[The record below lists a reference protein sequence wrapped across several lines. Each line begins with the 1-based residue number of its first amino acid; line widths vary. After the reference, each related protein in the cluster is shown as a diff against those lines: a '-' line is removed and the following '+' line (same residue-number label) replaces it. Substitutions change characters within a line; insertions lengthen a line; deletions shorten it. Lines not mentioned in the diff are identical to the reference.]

1 MDKSNKTSNT
11 ERWEFL
17 FDILVDPLF
26 FAFAVSVLFTR
37 LQAIINFTAANP
49 TYSFWTALWVDV
61 DMNAAWYIGFLIVF
75 GVWAILKAL
84 KHRRDRDAE
93 ERLNNTLD
101 GLKTAIE
108 ALPNKIAEAMK
119 SSKDSDNKPKGI

>member
-1 MDKSNKTSNT
+1 MDKDKKTSNT

-37 LQAIINFTAANP
+37 LQAIISFTSAYP
-49 TYSFWTALWVDV
+49 EYSFWAALWVDI
-61 DMNAAWYIGFLIVF
+61 DMNATWYFIFLAIF
-75 GVWAILKAL
+75 GIWGILKAL
-84 KHRRDRDAE
+84 KHRREREAE

-101 GLKTAIE
+101 GLTKAIE
-108 ALPNKIAEAMK
+108 ALPNKIAEAIK
-119 SSKDSDNKPKGI
+119 PPKDNNKPKGL

>member
-1 MDKSNKTSNT
+1 MDKDKKTPNT

-26 FAFAVSVLFTR
+26 FAFAISVLFTR
-37 LQAIINFTAANP
+37 LQAIISFTTANP
-49 TYSFWTALWVDV
+49 TYSFWTALGVDV
-61 DMNAAWYIGFLIVF
+61 DMNPAWYIGFLAVF

-84 KHRRDRDAE
+84 KHRRERDAE
-93 ERLNNTLD
+93 ERLNNTLNS
-101 GLKTAIE
+101 LTKAIE

-119 SSKDSDNKPKGI
+119 SPKDDNKPKGL